1 MYYMNFH
8 LLFLPHILNCSP
20 YSGLLH
26 IVGVALH
33 VVKAAAGLPK
43 VEFSINH
50 WIYFG
55 NME

>member
-33 VVKAAAGLPK
+33 VVKAVAGPPK
-43 VEFSINH
+43 VEFFVTH

-55 NME
+55 NVE

>member
-20 YSGLLH
+20 YSGWWT

-33 VVKAAAGLPK
+33 VVKAVAGPPK
-43 VEFSINH
+43 VEFFVTH

-55 NME
+55 NVE